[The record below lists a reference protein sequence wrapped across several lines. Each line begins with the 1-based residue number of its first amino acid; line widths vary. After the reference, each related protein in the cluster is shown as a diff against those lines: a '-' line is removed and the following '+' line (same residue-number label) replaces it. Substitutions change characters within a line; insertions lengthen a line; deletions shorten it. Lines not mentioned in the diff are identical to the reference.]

1 MKISRSIRLVVIP
14 LLALA
19 AALFTPGHAAAQTKY
34 AGPDA
39 TVRAAVEAAV
49 LETNAKMTAAAN
61 RLDADAF
68 FEFIL
73 DTDKGLIIQNGTL
86 FKSRA
91 DALAA
96 VRRGFQGVTKMERR
110 LENPQVTVIS
120 PDCALLAAEGN
131 TIATLTDGRTIT
143 GRFTVSSVFVRQGG
157 QWKLL
162 HGHYSTPMA
171 AGQ

>member
-1 MKISRSIRLVVIP
+1 MNNFIYRS
-14 LLALA
+14 
-19 AALFTPGHAAAQTKY
+19 LFTSLWVAAVSLWAAPPASAPAKF

-39 TVRAAVEAAV
+39 ATRSAVEQAV
-49 LETNAKMTAAAN
+49 LETNARMTAAAD

-73 DTDKGLIIQNGTL
+73 ETDKGLIVQNGTL

-91 DALAA
+91 EALEA
-96 VRRGFQGVTKMERR
+96 VKRGFQGITKMERK

-120 PDCALLAAEGN
+120 PDCALLAAEGS
-131 TIATLTDGRTIT
+131 TLATLADGRTLNS
-143 GRFTVSSVFVRQGG
+143 RFTVSLVFVRQGG

-171 AGQ
+171 GG

>member
-1 MKISRSIRLVVIP
+1 MNHNVSCSLLFPIYVATIS
-14 LLALA
+14 LLAVSP
-19 AALFTPGHAAAQTKY
+19 TRAQVKF

-39 TVRAAVEAAV
+39 SVRSAVEQAV
-49 LETNAKMTAAAN
+49 LETNTKMTAAAD

-73 DTDKGLIIQNGTL
+73 VTDKGLIIQNGTL

-96 VRRGFQGVTKMERR
+96 VKRGFQGFAKMERR
-110 LENPQVTVIS
+110 LDHPQVTVIS

-131 TIATLTDGRTIT
+131 ATATLADGRTIDS
-143 GRFTVSSVFVRQGG
+143 RFTVSLVFVRQDG

-162 HGHYSTPMA
+162 HGHYSMPMA